1 MANRT
6 DVEEEESSLPL
17 YLIILFG
24 IFIGNVIIFGITGNI
39 LTIIAYVRDKQ
50 LRTVYNTFLV
60 NLAVTDLL
68 LCIVSMSFYAI
79 FTLQT
84 YTWNFGYYF
93 CKAYMVIDFTICL
106 ESVLMIV
113 IISCDRLFLV
123 RLGPQYTIKITMKK
137 AYLQLSISWF
147 IAFFLYGPAIIGWDI
162 WTGEDIVDED
172 DCDVQ
177 FAHNKAFTTTTAFVE
192 FVIPFICIGT
202 VNCIIYRE
210 IRKRNSVGYMRNI
223 AYPLPVGYKNRPKR
237 DMKAAKFLAAIILLF
252 VGTWAPYTVSSV
264 IISLCGDCVSKP
276 LWQFLNWLL
285 RSKAAINPVLY
296 AYNSDRF
303 KKNFKEIIPC
313 IKRFGDQPHVRNNGT
328 ETALTIA

>member
-24 IFIGNVIIFGITGNI
+24 IFIGNVIIFGITGNV
-39 LTIIAYVRDKQ
+39 LTIIAYVRDKKI
-50 LRTVYNTFLV
+50 RTVYNTFLV

-68 LCIVSMSFYAI
+68 LCIVSMSFSAI
-79 FTLQT
+79 FTLQS
-84 YTWNFGYYF
+84 YTWNFGYHF
-93 CKAYMVIDFTICL
+93 CKTYKVIDFTLGL

-113 IISCDRLFLV
+113 IISCDRLFLLK
-123 RLGPQYTIKITMKK
+123 LGFHYTIKITMKK
-137 AYLQLSISWF
+137 AYIQILISWF

-162 WTGEDIVDED
+162 WTGEDVVDEN

-202 VNCIIYRE
+202 VNCITYRE
-210 IRKRNSVGYMRNI
+210 IRKRNSVKHMRNSVTSI
-223 AYPLPVGYKNRPKR
+223 QGRDNNRPKR
-237 DMKAAKFLAAIILLF
+237 DLKAAKFLAAIILLF
-252 VGTWAPYTVSSV
+252 VGTWAPYTVSTV
-264 IISLCGDCVSKP
+264 VISLCDDCVSKT

-285 RSKAAINPVLY
+285 WSKAAINPVLY
-296 AYNSDRF
+296 AYNSERF
-303 KKNFKEIIPC
+303 KKNFNELIPF
-313 IKRFGDQPHVRNNGT
+313 IKRFGDKPQVRNDRP
-328 ETALTIA
+328 ETVHTVA

>member
-6 DVEEEESSLPL
+6 DVEEEKSSLPL

-24 IFIGNVIIFGITGNI
+24 IFIGNVIIFGITGNV
-39 LTIIAYVRDKQ
+39 LTIIAYVRDKHI
-50 LRTVYNTFLV
+50 RTVYNTFLV

-68 LCIVSMSFYAI
+68 LCIVSMSLYAI
-79 FTLQT
+79 FTLQA

-93 CKAYMVIDFTICL
+93 CKAYMVIDFTLFL

-113 IISCDRLFLV
+113 IISCDRLFLL
-123 RLGPQYTIKITMKK
+123 RLGPHYTIKITMKK
-137 AYLQLSISWF
+137 AYIQLLISWL

-162 WTGEDIVDED
+162 WTGEDIVDEN

-192 FVIPFICIGT
+192 FVIPCMCIGT
-202 VNCIIYRE
+202 VNCLIYRE
-210 IRKRNSVGYMRNI
+210 MRKRNSVKHKPNSATSIQVRDN
-223 AYPLPVGYKNRPKR
+223 NRPKR
-237 DMKAAKFLAAIILLF
+237 DVKAAEFLAAIILLF
-252 VGTWAPYTVSSV
+252 VGTWAPYTVSTV
-264 IISLCGDCVSKP
+264 IISLCDDCVSKT

-296 AYNSDRF
+296 AYNSERF
-303 KKNFKEIIPC
+303 KKNFKEIIPF
-313 IKRFGDQPHVRNNGT
+313 IKRFGDKPQVRNNGPDIVHT
-328 ETALTIA
+328 VA